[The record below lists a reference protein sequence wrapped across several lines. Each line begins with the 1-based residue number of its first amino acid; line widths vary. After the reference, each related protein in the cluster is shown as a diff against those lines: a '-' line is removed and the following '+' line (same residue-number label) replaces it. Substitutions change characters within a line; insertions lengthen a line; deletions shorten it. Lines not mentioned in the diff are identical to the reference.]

1 MPVSPRRGR
10 LALTVQRV
18 RTEPG
23 LLRNAVVVLALIVI
37 AGVVG
42 GIILGNQR
50 FVPPWS
56 DRLVISAEFPAT
68 PGISPA
74 NGQEVR
80 IAGVNVGD
88 ITDAE
93 VTRQGKVRLTLS
105 VEHGHRLY
113 ENASLLLRPKSPLNE
128 MYVAISPGGP
138 PAREVGANHVF
149 PIESTERPIQVDEVL
164 RHLDDNAQR
173 MLTSLLAESDTA
185 LTSARIALPGGLD
198 ATRQVANDL
207 RPVAEQLARRKELIR
222 RLVTSVGQIAHAV
235 GGDDQRL
242 RTLVASLQT
251 TLRTFGGRA
260 PQVDQTLAE
269 LPGLVD
275 QLRHSTNKVR
285 NLSDQLD
292 PTLRN
297 LARASDAFPT
307 AMRELRGTT
316 DRLDTVVDTA
326 DPFLDAAKPVLA
338 DLRPFAAHLDEALP
352 ELRAATKPLDPV
364 TDALL
369 PYLPDVAAFTVQTRS
384 LLSLQDANSGIL
396 RAAVPISS
404 HFPPPT
410 LGPNNGIKPITVP
423 GAR

>member
-1 MPVSPRRGR
+1 MPVSPRRTR
-10 LALTVQRV
+10 LAVTLQRI

-23 LLRNAVVVLALIVI
+23 LLRNTVVVIALIVI

-56 DRLVISAEFPAT
+56 DRLVVAAEFPAA

-88 ITDAE
+88 VTDAE
-93 VTRQGKVRLTLS
+93 VTPEGKVRLTLT
-105 VEHGHRLY
+105 VQRGHRLY

-138 PAREVGANHVF
+138 PAREVGAGHIF
-149 PIESTERPIQVDEVL
+149 PISSTERPIQIDEVL
-164 RHLDDNAQR
+164 QHLDDNAQR
-173 MLTSLLAESDTA
+173 MLTSLLAESDVA
-185 LTSARIALPGGLD
+185 LTSARTELPTGLD
-198 ATRQVANDL
+198 ATRAVANDL
-207 RPVAEQLARRKELIR
+207 RPVAEQLALRKELLR
-222 RLVTSVGQIAHAV
+222 RLVTSIGQIAHAV

-242 RTLVASLQT
+242 RTLVAGLHT
-251 TLRTFGGRA
+251 TLRSFGTHA

-275 QLRHSTNKVR
+275 QLRRSTSKVR
-285 NLSDQLD
+285 DLSDQLD

-297 LARASDAFPT
+297 LERASDAFPA
-307 AMRELRGTT
+307 AMRELRGTS
-316 DRLDTVVDTA
+316 DRLDTVVNSA
-326 DPFLDAAKPVLA
+326 DPFLDVAKPVLA
-338 DLRPFAAHLDEALP
+338 DLRPFARDLDSALP
-352 ELRAATKPLDPV
+352 QLRAATKRLDPV
-364 TDALL
+364 TDTLL

-396 RAAVPISS
+396 RAVVPVSPRTL
-404 HFPPPT
+404 PPA
-410 LGPNNGIKPITVP
+410 LGPNNGVKPITVP
-423 GAR
+423 GTR